1 LKKAAPSKGP
11 GRPVKLTDE
20 IQERI
25 CKALRGGN
33 FRGPAAYWA
42 GISPRTFRDW
52 MLAGKENPDGEMGNF
67 RRAVI
72 EAEQAAEIRAVR
84 LIMKHAKGDA
94 KHAEWWLSH
103 RHAERWA
110 EKKNV
115 KMSGEV
121 GVRPLEKLS
130 GERITELL
138 ETLEVSDD

>member
-1 LKKAAPSKGP
+1 
-11 GRPVKLTDE
+11 
-20 IQERI
+20 
-25 CKALRGGN
+25 
-33 FRGPAAYWA
+33 
-42 GISPRTFRDW
+42 
-52 MLAGKENPDGEMGNF
+52 M
-67 RRAVI
+67 
-72 EAEQAAEIRAVR
+72 EAEGEAEIRMVR
-84 LIMKHAKGDA
+84 LIMNAATSDPKHGA
-94 KHAEWWLSH
+94 WWLSH

>member
-1 LKKAAPSKGP
+1 MMGKA
-11 GRPVKLTDE
+11 GRPTKLTPE
-20 IQERI
+20 IQQRI
-25 CKALRGGN
+25 VDALKSGN
-33 FRGPAAYWA
+33 FRVSAARWGGVA
-42 GISPRTFRDW
+42 FRTFSEW
-52 MLAGKENPDGEMGNF
+52 MASGEAEPDGKWGEF

-72 EAEQAAEIRAVR
+72 EAEESAEIRAVA
-84 LIMKHAKGDA
+84 LIMKAALTDA

-103 RHAERWA
+103 RHSVRWA